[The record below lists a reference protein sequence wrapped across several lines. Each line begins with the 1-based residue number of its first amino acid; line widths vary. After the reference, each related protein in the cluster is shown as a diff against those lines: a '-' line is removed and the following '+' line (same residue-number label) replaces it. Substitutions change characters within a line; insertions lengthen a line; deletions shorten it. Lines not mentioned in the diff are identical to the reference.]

1 MSATTDLPNVQDGI
15 NYWESQPASLDGVLG
30 GFGSC
35 SLPRVDAL
43 GSRKFLLSLLP
54 ELSLVPSAIR
64 RLKGPYL
71 ARRIRAL
78 DVGAGIG
85 RVTSTVLL
93 HLVSDVVLL
102 EPADNLVR
110 EALRKVS
117 AASTSDKYYGEW
129 KGVQQ
134 VPNARPE
141 AQKSVTIVK
150 GTLQDFNPLLPPG
163 ADGKCELLKRVGYA
177 PAEDDSDTGFDVIWC
192 QWCLGHLNDEDLVS
206 FLIRCKESLR
216 TSTHGFDLDGLIIVK
231 ENVCSESTK
240 GVARKSFDKLDSSLT
255 RSDTAWKGAFR
266 DAGLTLIKEEVQKG
280 FPLGLYEVKIYALR

>member
-1 MSATTDLPNVQDGI
+1 M
-15 NYWESQPASLDGVLG
+15 
-30 GFGSC
+30 
-35 SLPRVDAL
+35 
-43 GSRKFLLSLLP
+43 
-54 ELSLVPSAIR
+54 VPSAIR

-110 EALRKVS
+110 KALRKVS

-163 ADGKCELLKRVGYA
+163 ADGKCELLKRVGYT

-192 QWCLGHLNDEDLVS
+192 QWCLGQLNDEDLVS

-231 ENVCSESTK
+231 ENICSESTK

-255 RSDTAWKGAFR
+255 R
-266 DAGLTLIKEEVQKG
+266 
-280 FPLGLYEVKIYALR
+280 